1 MKYRVNLEAPR
12 TLIRSLSKS
21 MSAMSPQVTDR
32 KENSWAFWVCTN
44 TRSIGITRCFINTKV
59 EWSIGFKSTGSLNG
73 KKWTLNYIKL
83 AFIHR
88 SDDSKLWLETMTYDI
103 HVSYYYSY
111 IPCQRIL
118 SKVTVQILPVLK

>member
-73 KKWTLNYIKL
+73 KKWTLNYIK
-83 AFIHR
+83 ASF
-88 SDDSKLWLETMTYDI
+88 
-103 HVSYYYSY
+103 YS
-111 IPCQRIL
+111 QE
-118 SKVTVQILPVLK
+118 